1 MLYWDSSAIVAS
13 ILNENISKEIDEF
26 AKSFS
31 SDCIYSAVMT
41 PLEIESAIQRRLL
54 EKSITERE
62 ADIARFTAAEFR
74 KCVYLIASDFNV
86 LDMALHM
93 QKIYKLKP
101 LDAIQLASA
110 RKLNSIKWFQFIN
123 FLHISQGSVA
133 ELETQ
138 IIISKNLQFFDSQTE
153 DILLKELDE
162 ISRMII
168 GLQKSLRK

>member
-110 RKLNSIKWFQFIN
+110 RMGAPDPSRVHFLCLDRKLNTAAQREGLVVP
-123 FLHISQGSVA
+123 FL
-133 ELETQ
+133 E
-138 IIISKNLQFFDSQTE
+138 
-153 DILLKELDE
+153 
-162 ISRMII
+162 
-168 GLQKSLRK
+168 